1 MTPSPPFDVTRVREH
16 FPALGRTVDGRQPV
30 YLDNPGGTQVPAAVV
45 DALNRYLIEMNGNSH
60 GAFHTSRLTG
70 EAVAAAREAM
80 ADFLNAPSP
89 REIVLGANMTSLTF
103 HVGRAIGRTL
113 SAGDEVIVTR
123 MDHDANIAP
132 WLWLA
137 EDRDL
142 VVRWADFD
150 PETGRLNYDQLAD
163 QVTGRTRLIACVYAS
178 NALGTINDVARVAA
192 LAREA
197 GALSYVDAV
206 QYAPHGPIDV
216 GALGADFLV
225 CSAYKFFGPHVGV
238 LYGKTEHLERLP
250 AYKVRPSPIT
260 APERW
265 ETGTANFEGIAGVT
279 AAVDYLA
286 WIGETFGAPFAD
298 QTAEYD
304 GRRAVLKRAM
314 HAIRAYEVNLTR
326 ALLDGLAALDGV
338 TVFGIDEPDALG
350 ERVPTVIFDVAGKH
364 PADVAAALDAEE
376 IYVWD
381 GNYYAQ
387 AVMERLGF
395 EDRGGLVRV
404 GPVHYNTLDEVE
416 RFLAAL
422 RRIVLA

>member
-1 MTPSPPFDVTRVREH
+1 MTPSPAFDVARVRER
-16 FPALGRTVDGRQPV
+16 FPALNRTVDGRQPV
-30 YLDNPGGTQVPAAVV
+30 YLDNPGGTQVSAAVV
-45 DALNRYLIEMNGNSH
+45 EAMGRYLVEMNSNAHGGFRTSH
-60 GAFHTSRLTG
+60 LTD
-70 EAVAAAREAM
+70 ATVTAAREAM

-89 REIVLGANMTSLTF
+89 REIVFGPNMTSLTF
-103 HVGRAIGRTL
+103 HVSRAIGRTL
-113 SAGDEVIVTR
+113 AAGDEVIVTR

-142 VVRWADFD
+142 TVRWADFD
-150 PETGRLNYDQLAD
+150 PETGRLDYAQLAD
-163 QVTGRTRLIACVYAS
+163 QVTDRTRLIACVYAS
-178 NALGTINDVARVAA
+178 NALGTINDAARVAA

-197 GALSYVDAV
+197 GALSYVDSV

-216 GALGADFLV
+216 AALGVDFLV

-238 LYGKTEHLERLP
+238 LYGRTEHLERLP
-250 AYKVRPSPIT
+250 AYKVRPSPTT

-265 ETGTANFEGIAGVT
+265 ETGTPNFEGLAGVA

-298 QTAEYD
+298 LAAGYE

-314 HAIRAYEVNLTR
+314 HAIRAYERNLSR

-338 TVFGIDEPDALG
+338 TVFGIDEIDALG

-364 PADVAAALDAEE
+364 PADVAAALGAEE

-395 EDRGGLVRV
+395 EGKGGLVRV
-404 GPVHYNTLDEVE
+404 GPVHYNTLDEID

-422 RRIVLA
+422 KRIVTA